1 MNVFLILTT
10 EVTED
15 TEKEIEIELKLRV
28 LRGYISLNTD
38 V

>member
-1 MNVFLILTT
+1 MNIFLILTT
-10 EVTED
+10 EV

-28 LRGYISLNTD
+28 LRGYISFNTD